1 MKLYNSKA
9 VRETMSRRDQFWI
22 LDSSDYYFEHLERI
36 LEPDF
41 VPNEEDC
48 VMARVRTTGIVTTEF
63 DQPNQESKNEWDK
76 SIHWRV
82 IDVGGQ
88 RNERKKWIHFFD
100 GKNGDGDGDGD
111 GNGNGDGDGDGDG
124 DADGDGDGDGDGVR

>member
-1 MKLYNSKA
+1 MNGCVQELGQKILKLYHSKPIQD
-9 VRETMSRRDQFWI
+9 VMQLRDKFWV
-22 LDSSDYYFEHLERI
+22 LDSIDYYMEHLERFV
-36 LEPDF
+36 ESDF

-63 DQPNQESKNEWDK
+63 DQPNQDSTNEWDK
-76 SIHWRV
+76 TIHWRV

-100 GKNGDGDGDGD
+100 GRSLHMLGWL
-111 GNGNGDGDGDGDG
+111 
-124 DADGDGDGDGDGVR
+124 